1 MFPLASRRT
10 PLLSVSNEPSPHRP
24 GKHLACGAGDHATS
38 LRRKEDTASGCR
50 ELAAASLSLV
60 LPTATLNEQHRFEHS
75 AVMWTARAD
84 LLARLEL
91 RTKMAPAAKRSQL
104 DEPFLLHS
112 GETSLC
118 A

>member
-1 MFPLASRRT
+1 
-10 PLLSVSNEPSPHRP
+10 V
-24 GKHLACGAGDHATS
+24 CGAGDHVAT
-38 LRRKEDTASGCR
+38 LRRKEDTAAGCR
-50 ELAAASLSLV
+50 ELAAASLSLI
-60 LPTATLNEQHRFEHS
+60 LPTGTLNEQHRFEHS

-91 RTKMAPAAKRSQL
+91 RTDMASATKRSQL

-112 GETSLC
+112 EESSSY

>member
-1 MFPLASRRT
+1 MLPVSDEPVRRR
-10 PLLSVSNEPSPHRP
+10 LRKRSVR
-24 GKHLACGAGDHATS
+24 GAGDHATT
-38 LRRKEDTASGCR
+38 LRRKEDTAAGCR
-50 ELAAASLSLV
+50 ELAAASLCLV
-60 LPTATLNEQHRFEHS
+60 LPTGTLNEQHRFEHS

-91 RTKMAPAAKRSQL
+91 RTNMAPATKRSLL

-112 GETSLC
+112 EESSSY